1 MRTKTSCGSG
11 RYEIDIDPTMEY
23 QFTKMHGI
31 GNDFVVFDSF
41 SQSINLTRE
50 QVRHIA
56 DRQFGIGCDQVLLLE
71 PAKDGDAD
79 VCYRIFNADGGEVMQ
94 CGNGAR
100 CVAIYLR
107 EKGLISKAN
116 VIAET
121 GEGQLILHI
130 DDNDCVTVNMGIPE
144 FEPGNIPLKIAER
157 AEQYDLN
164 IGDDEINF
172 SAVSMGNPHAV
183 IIVDDVDSIPVNV
196 IGPAVQQNGLFP
208 ESVNVGFVEILNKE
222 AFKLRVYERGS
233 GETLACGSGACA
245 AMVIACQQGYL
256 EGTIDAELRG
266 GHLTLRWAG
275 EGEPVYMTGPAT
287 TVFEG
292 KIEL

>member
-1 MRTKTSCGSG
+1 MQ
-11 RYEIDIDPTMEY
+11 MER

-41 SQSINLTRE
+41 TEPLTLTRE

-71 PAKDGDAD
+71 PPESNNAD
-79 VCYRIFNADGGEVMQ
+79 VRYRIYNADGGEVMQ

-100 CVAIYLR
+100 CVAIYLK
-107 EKGLISKAN
+107 EKGLVTKSEI
-116 VIAET
+116 VAET
-121 GEGQLILHI
+121 EQGQLILSL
-130 DDNDCVTVNMGIPE
+130 DDNACVTVNMGVPQ
-144 FEPGNIPLKIAER
+144 FEPANIPIQIEEYS
-157 AEQYDLN
+157 EQYHL
-164 IGDDEINF
+164 ILGEDDISF
-172 SAVSMGNPHAV
+172 GAVSMGNPHAV
-183 IIVDDVDSIPVNV
+183 IIVDDVDIAPVNV
-196 IGPAVQQNGLFP
+196 IGPIMQQNGIFP
-208 ESVNVGFVEILNKE
+208 ESVNVGFMQILNQQ
-222 AFKLRVYERGS
+222 AFKLRVFERGS

-266 GHLTLRWAG
+266 GHLTLNWAG
-275 EGEPVYMTGPAT
+275 EGEPVLMSGPAI

>member
-1 MRTKTSCGSG
+1 
-11 RYEIDIDPTMEY
+11 MEY

-31 GNDFVVFDSF
+31 GNDFVVFDTF
-41 SQSINLTRE
+41 TQSLSLSRE

-71 PAKDGDAD
+71 PSEIAD
-79 VCYRIFNADGGEVMQ
+79 VRYRIFNADGGEVMQ

-100 CVAIYLR
+100 CVAVYLK
-107 EKGLISKAN
+107 EKGLVSKSE
-116 VIAET
+116 ITAET
-121 GEGQLILHI
+121 GQGQLILNF
-130 DDNDCVTVNMGIPE
+130 DEDDCVTVNMGVPQ
-144 FEPGNIPLKIAER
+144 FEPASIPMKIE
-157 AEQYDLN
+157 EISDQYLLSL
-164 IGDDEINF
+164 GEDDIVF
-172 SAVSMGNPHAV
+172 GAVSMGNPHAV
-183 IIVDDVDSIPVNV
+183 IIVDDIDTAPVNV
-196 IGPAVQQNGLFP
+196 IGPVIQQNELFP
-208 ESVNVGFVEILNKE
+208 ESVNVGFLEILNKQ
-222 AFKLRVYERGS
+222 ALKLRVYERGA

-275 EGEPVYMTGPAT
+275 EGEPVYMSGPAT

>member
-1 MRTKTSCGSG
+1 
-11 RYEIDIDPTMEY
+11 MEY

-31 GNDFVVFDSF
+31 GNDFVVFDTF
-41 SQSINLTRE
+41 AQPLTLSRE

-71 PAKDGDAD
+71 PPKESETD

-100 CVAIYLR
+100 CAAVYLK
-107 EKGLISKAN
+107 EKGL
-116 VIAET
+116 VIKDRIVAET
-121 GEGQLILHI
+121 GAGHLILQI
-130 DDNDCVTVNMGIPE
+130 DDNDCVTVNMGVPE
-144 FEPGNIPLKIAER
+144 FEPARIPLKVD
-157 AEQYDLN
+157 EQLDEYELSLG
-164 IGDDEINF
+164 GDQLTFGGDELTF
-172 SAVSMGNPHAV
+172 GAVSLGNPHAV
-183 IIVDDVDSIPVNV
+183 IVVDEVDSAPVNV
-196 IGPAVQQNGLFP
+196 IGPAVQMSGAFP
-208 ESVNVGFVEILNKE
+208 ESVNVGFVEILNQQ
-222 AFKLRVYERGS
+222 AFKLRVFERGS

-266 GHLTLRWAG
+266 GHLTLSWAG

>member
-1 MRTKTSCGSG
+1 MLGTKTTCGSG
-11 RYEIDIDPTMEY
+11 KYEADIDPTMEY

-41 SQSINLTRE
+41 TQNLALSRE

-71 PAKDGDAD
+71 PTDSAD
-79 VCYRIFNADGGEVMQ
+79 VRYRIFNADGGEIMQ

-100 CVAIYLR
+100 CVAVYLK
-107 EKGLISKAN
+107 EKGLVSKDEI
-116 VIAET
+116 IAET
-121 GEGQLILHI
+121 GQGQLFLSF
-130 DDNDCVTVNMGIPE
+130 DDNASVIVNMGIPQ
-144 FEPGNIPLKIAER
+144 FEPAKIPMNMEECS
-157 AEQYDLN
+157 EQYHLSL
-164 IGDDEINF
+164 GEDDIVF
-172 SAVSMGNPHAV
+172 GAVSMGNPHAV
-183 IIVDDVDSIPVNV
+183 IIVDDIDTAPVNV
-196 IGPAVQQNGLFP
+196 IGPVIQQNDIFP
-208 ESVNVGFVEILNKE
+208 ESVNVGFVEILNKQ
-222 AFKLRVYERGS
+222 AFKLRVYERGT

-266 GHLTLRWAG
+266 GHLSLRWAG
-275 EGEPVYMTGPAT
+275 EGEPVYMTGSAT

>member
-1 MRTKTSCGSG
+1 
-11 RYEIDIDPTMEY
+11 
-23 QFTKMHGI
+23 MHGI

-41 SQSINLTRE
+41 SQSVNLSRE

-71 PAKDGDAD
+71 PSQSDDAD
-79 VCYRIFNADGGEVMQ
+79 VRYRIFNADGGEVMQ

-100 CVAIYLR
+100 CAAVYLK
-107 EKGLISKAN
+107 EKGLVDKSE
-116 VIAET
+116 VVAET
-121 GEGQLILHI
+121 GAGALVLHI
-130 DDNDCVTVNMGIPE
+130 NDDGRVTVNMGIPE
-144 FEPGNIPLKIAER
+144 FEPAKIPMQTDEYT
-157 AEQYDLN
+157 EQYNLILEESPLQDE
-164 IGDDEINF
+164 DEITF

-183 IIVDDVDSIPVNV
+183 IIVDDVDIAPVSV
-196 IGPAVQQNGLFP
+196 LGPALQLNALFP
-208 ESVNVGFVEILNKE
+208 DSVNVGFMQILNKK

-266 GHLTLRWAG
+266 GHLTLSWAG

-292 KIEL
+292 KVEL

>member
-1 MRTKTSCGSG
+1 
-11 RYEIDIDPTMEY
+11 
-23 QFTKMHGI
+23 MHGI

-41 SQSINLTRE
+41 SQSVNLSRE

-71 PAKDGDAD
+71 PSQSDDAD
-79 VCYRIFNADGGEVMQ
+79 VRYRIFNADGGEVMQ

-100 CVAIYLR
+100 CAAVYLK
-107 EKGLISKAN
+107 EKGLVDKSE
-116 VIAET
+116 VVAET
-121 GEGQLILHI
+121 GAGALVLHI
-130 DDNDCVTVNMGIPE
+130 NDDGRVTVNMGIPE
-144 FEPGNIPLKIAER
+144 FEPAKIPMQTDEYT
-157 AEQYDLN
+157 EQYNLILEESPLQDE
-164 IGDDEINF
+164 DEITF

-183 IIVDDVDSIPVNV
+183 IIVDDVDMAPVSV
-196 IGPAVQQNGLFP
+196 LGPALQLNALFP
-208 ESVNVGFVEILNKE
+208 DSVNVGFMQILNKK

-266 GHLTLRWAG
+266 GHLTLSWAG

-292 KIEL
+292 KVEL

>member
-1 MRTKTSCGSG
+1 
-11 RYEIDIDPTMEY
+11 MEY
-23 QFTKMHGI
+23 PFTKMHGI
-31 GNDFVVFDSF
+31 GNDFVVFDTF
-41 SQSINLTRE
+41 TQSLTLTRE

-71 PAKDGDAD
+71 PPKDNDVD

-100 CVAIYLR
+100 CVAVYLR
-107 EKGLISKAN
+107 EKGLLIKSKI
-116 VIAET
+116 IAEI
-121 GEGQLILHI
+121 GESQLVLHI
-130 DDNDCVTVNMGIPE
+130 DDNDCVTVNMGVPE
-144 FEPGNIPLKIAER
+144 FEPARIPLKADER
-157 AEQYDLN
+157 SEQYNLKL
-164 IGDDEINF
+164 GDDEITF
-172 SAVSMGNPHAV
+172 GAISMGNPHAV

-208 ESVNVGFVEILNKE
+208 ESVNVGFIQILNQQ

-256 EGTIDAELRG
+256 EGKIDAELRG
-266 GHLTLRWAG
+266 GHLTLSWAG

>member
-1 MRTKTSCGSG
+1 
-11 RYEIDIDPTMEY
+11 MEY

-31 GNDFVVFDSF
+31 GNDFIVFDTYT
-41 SQSINLTRE
+41 QSLTLSRE

-71 PAKDGDAD
+71 PPKNPETD

-100 CVAIYLR
+100 CAAVYLR
-107 EKGLISKAN
+107 EKGLVKKDRI
-116 VIAET
+116 IAET
-121 GEGQLILHI
+121 GEGRLILQI
-130 DDNDCVTVNMGIPE
+130 EDDDCVTVDMGVPE
-144 FEPGNIPLKIAER
+144 FEPAKIPLKADEKM
-157 AEQYDLN
+157 EEYKLSL
-164 IGDDEINF
+164 GDDKLTF
-172 SAVSMGNPHAV
+172 GSVSLGNPHAV
-183 IIVDDVDSIPVNV
+183 IVVDDVDLAPVNV
-196 IGPAVQQNGLFP
+196 IGPALQLSGAFP
-208 ESVNVGFVEILNKE
+208 ESVNVGFIEILNKQ
-222 AFKLRVYERGS
+222 AFKLRVFERGS

-266 GHLTLRWAG
+266 GHLTLRWEG

>member
-1 MRTKTSCGSG
+1 
-11 RYEIDIDPTMEY
+11 MEL

-31 GNDFVVFDSF
+31 GNDFVVFDTF
-41 SQSINLTRE
+41 SKSLTLTRE
-50 QVRHIA
+50 QIRHIA

-71 PAKDGDAD
+71 PPEAND
-79 VCYRIFNADGGEVMQ
+79 VDVRYRIFNADGGEVMQ

-100 CVAIYLR
+100 CAAIYLK
-107 EKGLISKAN
+107 EKGLITKSEII
-116 VIAET
+116 VGT
-121 GEGQLILHI
+121 GAGQLILNI
-130 DDNDCVTVNMGIPE
+130 DDNGRVTVNMGVPQFDPASIPMQADE
-144 FEPGNIPLKIAER
+144 YQ
-157 AEQYDLN
+157 EQYSL
-164 IGDDEINF
+164 IMGEDEITF
-172 SAVSMGNPHAV
+172 AAVSMGNPHAV
-183 IIVDDVDSIPVNV
+183 IIVDDVAIAAVNV
-196 IGPAVQQNGLFP
+196 IGPAMQLSELFP
-208 ESVNVGFVEILNKE
+208 ESVNVGFMQILNNQ
-222 AFKLRVYERGS
+222 AFKLRVFERGS

-275 EGEPVYMTGPAT
+275 EGEPVFMTGPAT

>member
-1 MRTKTSCGSG
+1 
-11 RYEIDIDPTMEY
+11 MEY

-31 GNDFVVFDSF
+31 GNDFVIFDTF
-41 SQSINLTRE
+41 TQSLTLTRE

-71 PAKDGDAD
+71 PPKGNDAD

-100 CVAIYLR
+100 CVAVYLR
-107 EKGLISKAN
+107 EKGLVTKSE
-116 VIAET
+116 VVAET
-121 GEGQLILHI
+121 GEGQLVLHI
-130 DDNDCVTVNMGIPE
+130 DDNDCVTVNMGVPE
-144 FEPGNIPLKIAER
+144 FEPAQIPLKVDELL
-157 AEQYDLN
+157 EQYNLILGN
-164 IGDDEINF
+164 EEITF
-172 SAVSMGNPHAV
+172 GAISMGNPHAV
-183 IIVDDVDSIPVNV
+183 IVVDNVDLTPVDE

-208 ESVNVGFVEILNKE
+208 ESVNVGFIQILNKK

-292 KIEL
+292 KIQL

>member
-1 MRTKTSCGSG
+1 
-11 RYEIDIDPTMEY
+11 MER

-31 GNDFVVFDSF
+31 GNDFVVFDTFKESL
-41 SQSINLTRE
+41 SLSRE

-71 PAKDGDAD
+71 PSEGVAD
-79 VCYRIFNADGGEVMQ
+79 VRYRIFNADGGEVMQ

-100 CVAIYLR
+100 CAAVYLK
-107 EKGLISKAN
+107 EKGLVTKNEI
-116 VIAET
+116 IAET
-121 GEGQLILHI
+121 GAGQLILNI
-130 DDNDCVTVNMGIPE
+130 ENDGCVTVNMGVPQ
-144 FEPGNIPLKIAER
+144 FEPAKIPLQIDEYS
-157 AEQYDLN
+157 EQYRLILGEN
-164 IGDDEINF
+164 EITF
-172 SAVSMGNPHAV
+172 GAVSMGNPHA
-183 IIVDDVDSIPVNV
+183 IIVIDDIDTAAVDI
-196 IGPAVQQNGLFP
+196 IGPELQENGIFP
-208 ESVNVGFVEILNKE
+208 ESVNVGFMQILNQR

-275 EGEPVYMTGPAT
+275 EGEPVLMAGPVT

>member
-1 MRTKTSCGSG
+1 
-11 RYEIDIDPTMEY
+11 
-23 QFTKMHGI
+23 MHGI

-41 SQSINLTRE
+41 TQSVTLTRE

-71 PAKDGDAD
+71 PPKADDAD

-100 CVAIYLR
+100 CAAVYLR
-107 EKGLISKAN
+107 EKGLLTKSS
-116 VIAET
+116 VVAET
-121 GEGQLILHI
+121 GAGQLVLHI
-130 DDNDCVTVNMGIPE
+130 DDNDCVTVNMGVPE
-144 FEPGNIPLKIAER
+144 FEPAKIPLIADEGS
-157 AEQYDLN
+157 ELYNLN
-164 IGDDEINF
+164 LAGEEISF
-172 SAVSMGNPHAV
+172 AAVSMGNPHAV
-183 IIVDDVDSIPVNV
+183 IIVDDVDATAVNE
-196 IGPAVQQNGLFP
+196 IGLAVQDSGLFP
-208 ESVNVGFVEILNKE
+208 QGVNVGFMQILNQQ

-266 GHLTLRWAG
+266 GHLSLRWVG
-275 EGEPVYMTGPAT
+275 EGEPVNMTGPAT

-292 KIEL
+292 TIEL

>member
-1 MRTKTSCGSG
+1 
-11 RYEIDIDPTMEY
+11 MEY

-31 GNDFVVFDSF
+31 GNDFVVFDTF
-41 SQSINLTRE
+41 SQPLSLSRE

-71 PAKDGDAD
+71 PPKNNETD

-100 CVAIYLR
+100 CAAVYLR
-107 EKGLISKAN
+107 EKGLVKKDRI
-116 VIAET
+116 IAET
-121 GEGQLILHI
+121 GEGRLVLRIEA
-130 DDNDCVTVNMGIPE
+130 DDCVTVDMGVPE
-144 FEPGNIPLKIAER
+144 FEPDKIPLKAD
-157 AEQYDLN
+157 EQLDEYELSLA
-164 IGDDEINF
+164 GDELTF
-172 SAVSMGNPHAV
+172 GAVSLGNPHAV
-183 IIVDDVDSIPVNV
+183 IIVDEVDSAPVNV
-196 IGPAVQQNGLFP
+196 IGPAVQLSGVFP
-208 ESVNVGFVEILNKE
+208 ESVNVGFIEILNRQ
-222 AFKLRVYERGS
+222 AFKLRVFERGS

-275 EGEPVYMTGPAT
+275 QGEPVYMTGPAT

>member
-1 MRTKTSCGSG
+1 ML
-11 RYEIDIDPTMEY
+11 YP
-23 QFTKMHGI
+23 FTKMHGI

-41 SQSINLTRE
+41 SQSVNLSRE

-71 PAKDGDAD
+71 PSQSDDAD
-79 VCYRIFNADGGEVMQ
+79 VRYRIFNADGGEVMQ

-100 CVAIYLR
+100 CAAVYLK
-107 EKGLISKAN
+107 EKGLVDKSE
-116 VIAET
+116 VVAET
-121 GEGQLILHI
+121 GAGALVLHI
-130 DDNDCVTVNMGIPE
+130 NDDGRVTVNMGIPE
-144 FEPGNIPLKIAER
+144 FEPAKIPMQTDEYT
-157 AEQYDLN
+157 EQYNLILEESPLQDE
-164 IGDDEINF
+164 DEITF

-183 IIVDDVDSIPVNV
+183 IIVDDVDIAPVSV
-196 IGPAVQQNGLFP
+196 LGPALQLNALFP
-208 ESVNVGFVEILNKE
+208 DSVNVGFMQILNKK

-266 GHLTLRWAG
+266 GHLTLSWAG

-292 KIEL
+292 KVEL

>member
-1 MRTKTSCGSG
+1 
-11 RYEIDIDPTMEY
+11 MEHN
-23 QFTKMHGI
+23 FTKMHGI

-41 SQSINLTRE
+41 SQSVNLSRE

-56 DRQFGIGCDQVLLLE
+56 DRRFGIGCDQVLLLE
-71 PAKDGDAD
+71 PPKNDKTD
-79 VCYRIFNADGGEVMQ
+79 VCYRIFNADGGEVSQ

-100 CVAIYLR
+100 CVGVYLR
-107 EKGLISKAN
+107 DKGLINKSEI
-116 VIAET
+116 IADT
-121 GEGQLILHI
+121 DCGQLILNI
-130 DDNDCVTVNMGIPE
+130 NDDGRVTVNMGIPE
-144 FEPGNIPLKIAER
+144 FQPAKIPMQTDEC
-157 AEQYDLN
+157 AEQYTLVL
-164 IGDDEINF
+164 GEDEIIF
-172 SAVSMGNPHAV
+172 GAVSMGNPHAV
-183 IIVDDVDSIPVNV
+183 IIVDDVDIAPVNV
-196 IGPAVQQNGLFP
+196 LGPAIQLNEIFP
-208 ESVNVGFVEILNKE
+208 ESVNVGFMQILNKK

-266 GHLTLRWAG
+266 GHLTLDWAG

-292 KIEL
+292 KVEL

>member
-1 MRTKTSCGSG
+1 
-11 RYEIDIDPTMEY
+11 MEY

-31 GNDFVVFDSF
+31 GNDFVVFDTF
-41 SQSINLTRE
+41 TQSLSLTRE

-71 PAKDGDAD
+71 PPKGNDAD

-100 CVAIYLR
+100 CVAVYLR
-107 EKGLISKAN
+107 EKGLVTKSS

-121 GEGQLILHI
+121 GKGQLVLHI

-144 FEPGNIPLKIAER
+144 FEPAKIPLNVEER
-157 AEQYDLN
+157 SEQYSLKL
-164 IGDDEINF
+164 GEDEIEF
-172 SAVSMGNPHAV
+172 CAISMGNPHAV
-183 IIVDDVDSIPVNV
+183 IIVDDVDSIPVDV

-208 ESVNVGFVEILNKE
+208 ESVNVGFVQVLNKE

-266 GHLTLRWAG
+266 GHLTLCWAG

>member
-1 MRTKTSCGSG
+1 
-11 RYEIDIDPTMEY
+11 MER

-41 SQSINLTRE
+41 TESLTLTRE

-71 PAKDGDAD
+71 PPENNNAD
-79 VCYRIFNADGGEVMQ
+79 VRYRIYNADGGEVMQ

-100 CVAIYLR
+100 CVAVYLK
-107 EKGLISKAN
+107 EKGLVKKSEI
-116 VIAET
+116 VAET
-121 GEGQLILHI
+121 GAGQLILRF
-130 DDNDCVTVNMGIPE
+130 DENACVIVNMGVPQFDPAKIPMQTDE
-144 FEPGNIPLKIAER
+144 YS
-157 AEQYDLN
+157 EQYHL
-164 IGDDEINF
+164 ILGDDEISF
-172 SAVSMGNPHAV
+172 AAVSMGNPHAV
-183 IIVDDVDSIPVNV
+183 IIVDDIDTAPVNV
-196 IGPAVQQNGLFP
+196 IGPTVQLSELFP
-208 ESVNVGFVEILNKE
+208 ESVNVGFMQILNRQ

-266 GHLTLRWAG
+266 GHLTLNWAG
-275 EGEPVYMTGPAT
+275 EGEPVLMAGPTT

>member
-1 MRTKTSCGSG
+1 
-11 RYEIDIDPTMEY
+11 MEQ

-41 SQSINLTRE
+41 TRPLTLTRE

-71 PAKDGDAD
+71 PSKDAD
-79 VCYRIFNADGGEVMQ
+79 VRYRIFNADGGEVMQ

-100 CVAIYLR
+100 CAAVYLK
-107 EKGLISKAN
+107 EKGLVSKSEI
-116 VIAET
+116 IAET
-121 GEGQLILHI
+121 GAGQLILSL
-130 DDNDCVTVNMGIPE
+130 DNNGCVTVNMGVPE
-144 FEPGNIPLKIAER
+144 FDPASIPI
-157 AEQYDLN
+157 Q
-164 IGDDEINF
+164 IDEYSEEYHLILGEDEVSF
-172 SAVSMGNPHAV
+172 GAVSMGNPHAV
-183 IIVDDVDSIPVNV
+183 IIVDDIEIAPVNV
-196 IGPAVQQNGLFP
+196 IGVEIQKNGFFP
-208 ESVNVGFVEILNKE
+208 ESVNVGFMQILNQQ

-275 EGEPVYMTGPAT
+275 EGEPVLMTGPAT

>member
-1 MRTKTSCGSG
+1 
-11 RYEIDIDPTMEY
+11 MEY

-31 GNDFVVFDSF
+31 GNDFVVFDTFTQPLSL
-41 SQSINLTRE
+41 SRE

-71 PAKDGDAD
+71 PSEAAD
-79 VCYRIFNADGGEVMQ
+79 VRYRIFNADGGEVMQ

-100 CVAIYLR
+100 CVAVYLK
-107 EKGLISKAN
+107 EKGLVSKSEI
-116 VIAET
+116 VAET
-121 GEGQLILHI
+121 GAGQLVLNI
-130 DDNDCVTVNMGIPE
+130 DDDSRVTVNMGVPE
-144 FEPGNIPLKIAER
+144 FEPASIPIQIDEYS
-157 AEQYDLN
+157 EQYHL
-164 IGDDEINF
+164 ILGEDDISF
-172 SAVSMGNPHAV
+172 GSVSMGNPHAV
-183 IIVDDVDSIPVNV
+183 IIVNDVDIAPVNV
-196 IGPAVQQNGLFP
+196 IGPVMQQNGIFP
-208 ESVNVGFVEILNKE
+208 ESVNVGFMQILNQQ

-275 EGEPVYMTGPAT
+275 EGEPVFMTGPAT